1 MTIEKQPESRQSRLL
16 PQLAKFGAVG
26 AVGVLVNLAVFN
38 ALLLTPMSA
47 SHWGALIA
55 TVIANAVAIATNY
68 VGNRYW
74 AFAKERRANVA
85 REGVEFLIVSICGL
99 VIPVLCVYVSRFV
112 LGFDSRLSD
121 NIANNVVGL
130 ALGTVFRFAF
140 YRWWVFSPHRGGRT
154 TAAQATT
161 ESVLTS
167 ASMPAATLPGA
178 PDGGL
183 VRD

>member
-1 MTIEKQPESRQSRLL
+1 MTIDTPPATRRSRLL

-38 ALLLTPMSA
+38 LLLLTAMSA
-47 SHWGALIA
+47 SHWGALVA

-74 AFAKERRANVA
+74 AFAKERRSNVA

-99 VIPVLCVYVSRFV
+99 VIPVLCVYVSRVV
-112 LGFDSRLSD
+112 LGFDSRLAD

-140 YRWWVFSPHRGGRT
+140 YRWWVFAPHRGGRD
-154 TAAQATT
+154 AATT
-161 ESVLTS
+161 TTEPVLTG
-167 ASMPAATLPGA
+167 ATALPGT

>member
-1 MTIEKQPESRQSRLL
+1 MTIEEHPATRRSGLL

-47 SHWGALIA
+47 SHWGALVA

-99 VIPVLCVYVSRFV
+99 VIPVLCVYVSRVV
-112 LGFDSRLSD
+112 LGFDSRLAD

-140 YRWWVFSPHRGGRT
+140 YRWWVFSPHRGDRGGVV
-154 TAAQATT
+154 TAEA
-161 ESVLTS
+161 ESVLT
-167 ASMPAATLPGA
+167 AATTLPGS
-178 PDGGL
+178 PNGGL

>member
-1 MTIEKQPESRQSRLL
+1 MK
-16 PQLAKFGAVG
+16 
-26 AVGVLVNLAVFN
+26 
-38 ALLLTPMSA
+38 
-47 SHWGALIA
+47 
-55 TVIANAVAIATNY
+55 
-68 VGNRYW
+68 

-130 ALGTVFRFAF
+130 ARGTVLRFAF
-140 YRWWVFSPHRGGRT
+140 YRWWVLSPHRGDRT

-167 ASMPAATLPGA
+167 ASLPAATLPGA